1 MVKFNNIYLRLLDNL
16 KKLPSFNAFFTK
28 TLQHMGNLFDGLF
41 LYEII
46 LMLLGS
52 ILFGVVIFLM
62 VRNKE
67 LNKNHL
73 MGIGL
78 AIVMIAFPS
87 IKSFSISDGI
97 INIERD
103 LEELKS
109 KPNDIELEKL
119 LEHDLGTIGDR
130 PISNAE
136 SLTTLSE
143 ANLELGKKEKAST
156 LAKEALIKSPQNL
169 QAAEVINVIEV
180 DKKIEILK
188 SNPTDTNAINELETE
203 IKKLKEIP
211 TNSGRRTSQI
221 ALGYQALGN
230 EVMAKAYVDS
240 TKMYQP
246 RHPFIKKYEN
256 KKPLTP
262 SIDKNEVNEN
272 AGNN

>member
-1 MVKFNNIYLRLLDNL
+1 ME
-16 KKLPSFNAFFTK
+16 
-28 TLQHMGNLFDGLF
+28 NLFDGLF

-62 VRNKE
+62 VKSKE

-73 MGIGL
+73 MGISL

-103 LEELKS
+103 LEELK
-109 KPNDIELEKL
+109 KNPNDRTIEKSLEQ
-119 LEHDLGTIGDR
+119 DLGSIGDR
-130 PISNAE
+130 PINSAE
-136 SLTTLSE
+136 RLTTLSK
-143 ANLELGKKEKAST
+143 ANLELGKTEKASS
-156 LAKEALIKSPQNL
+156 LAKEALIKQPKNL

-180 DKKIEILK
+180 EKKIEK
-188 SNPTDTNAINELETE
+188 VNSNPNDQQAKEELKAD
-203 IKKLKEIP
+203 IKKLKGIQ
-211 TNSGRRTSQI
+211 TNSGSRTSHIAQGYE
-221 ALGYQALGN
+221 ALGD

-246 RHPFIKKYEN
+246 KHPFIKKYET
-256 KKPLTP
+256 KKPLIP
-262 SIDKNEVNEN
+262 APGKKNIKGDTKIKTNKN
-272 AGNN
+272 KKRK

>member
-1 MVKFNNIYLRLLDNL
+1 
-16 KKLPSFNAFFTK
+16 
-28 TLQHMGNLFDGLF
+28 MGNLFDGLF

-52 ILFGVVIFLM
+52 VLFGVVIFLM
-62 VRNKE
+62 VKNKE

-73 MGIGL
+73 MGISL

-103 LEELKS
+103 LEELK
-109 KPNDIELEKL
+109 KNPNDKALEKN
-119 LEHDLGTIGDR
+119 LEQDLGSIGDR
-130 PISNAE
+130 PISNVE
-136 SLTTLSE
+136 RLTTLSE

-156 LAKEALIKSPQNL
+156 LAKEALAKAPKNL

-180 DKKIEILK
+180 DKKIESLN
-188 SNPTDTNAINELETE
+188 SNPNDKKAKDELKAE

-221 ALGYQALGN
+221 AKGYEALGDK
-230 EVMAKAYVDS
+230 VMAKVYIDS
-240 TKMYQP
+240 TRMYQP
-246 RHPFIKKYEN
+246 KHPIIKKFDN
-256 KKPLTP
+256 KNPLIP
-262 SIDKNEVNEN
+262 AGDKVEKKEGTD
-272 AGNN
+272 GN

>member
-1 MVKFNNIYLRLLDNL
+1 
-16 KKLPSFNAFFTK
+16 
-28 TLQHMGNLFDGLF
+28 MGNIFDGLF

-52 ILFGVVIFLM
+52 VLFGVVIFLM
-62 VRNKE
+62 VKNKE
-67 LNKNHL
+67 LSKNHL

-103 LEELKS
+103 LEELKEN
-109 KPNDIELEKL
+109 PNDKDLEKS
-119 LEHDLGTIGDR
+119 LEQDLGTIGDR
-130 PISNAE
+130 PINDVE
-136 SLTTLSE
+136 RLTTLSE

-156 LAKEALIKSPQNL
+156 LAKEVLVKSPKNL

-180 DKKIEILK
+180 DKKIESLK
-188 SNPTDTNAINELETE
+188 SNPNDKKAKDELKAE

-211 TNSGRRTSQI
+211 TSSGRRTSHIAQGYE
-221 ALGYQALGN
+221 ALGD

-240 TKMYQP
+240 TKIYQP
-246 RHPFIKKYEN
+246 KHPFIKKYEN
-256 KKPLTP
+256 KKPLIP
-262 SIDKNEVNEN
+262 INDKVEVKEGTNKN
-272 AGNN
+272 